1 LDACHYDTLWHLLF
15 KLRICFEYLL
25 EDRACLL
32 YFDNE
37 VNGVTAALVRINNH
51 SLDLLDVLLFKLLV
65 NLWVNLTQYLDLL
78 GKLVKISSE
87 PPIVLTLV
95 LHLTKFD
102 EQLLLML

>member
-1 LDACHYDTLWHLLF
+1 MDACHYDTLWHLLF

-65 NLWVNLTQYLDLL
+65 NLWVNLTQDLDLL
-78 GKLVKISSE
+78 A
-87 PPIVLTLV
+87 
-95 LHLTKFD
+95 
-102 EQLLLML
+102 QLL